1 MKKIFAEYYSPQK
14 NVFFHHIVDYKDRE
28 SVQLK
33 AESHSFYELLY
44 IISGETEQT
53 INESRYYASAG
64 NLLIIDRQQ
73 LHKTQIQLES
83 CDYERYILRFSA
95 DLLSL
100 KSEKTEN
107 IFKKFLLFDNNSFSI
122 LKKQDTE
129 QAKLIEYFQKIERL
143 SLQPNDDCTFIQIVA
158 TILDLSTAI
167 YKQHQN
173 KISSP
178 VKLQVNEHIRSII
191 NYIGENI
198 FSNISLEKMSAD
210 LYLSPYHI
218 SHLFSKYMGMPL
230 KQYINNVKIHR
241 AEELINAGESPTTVA
256 QKLGFEYYSTFFN
269 AYKKILGK
277 IPSIDKKEK
286 PTQEQ

>member
-14 NVFFHHIVDYKDRE
+14 NIFFHHIVDYKDNE

-53 INESRYYASAG
+53 VNENRYYASAG
-64 NLLIIDRQQ
+64 NLIIVDRQQ
-73 LHKTQIQLES
+73 LHKIQIQLES
-83 CDYERYILRFSA
+83 CDYERYILRFSP

-100 KSEKTEN
+100 KSTKTEDV
-107 IFKKFLLFDNNSFSI
+107 FKRFLFSDNKAFN
-122 LKKQDTE
+122 LLRKKDTE
-129 QAKLIEYFQKIERL
+129 DAKLLEYFQKIEQL
-143 SLQPNDDCTFIQIVA
+143 SLQANDDCTFIQIIA

-167 YKQHQN
+167 YKLNQ
-173 KISSP
+173 SRATMP
-178 VKLQVNEHIRSII
+178 VQLQVNEHIRDII
-191 NYIGENI
+191 HYIRENI

-241 AEELINAGESPTTVA
+241 AEELINAGEAPTAVA
-256 QKLGFEYYSTFFN
+256 IKLGFEYYSTFFN

-277 IPSIDKKEK
+277 TPSIDKDKKKEN
-286 PTQEQ
+286 